1 MNTET
6 MANFRKADKAF
17 LEQPDRQHPS
27 TASLAFLSP
36 WGWKIDEDGNLMI
49 NFESKNLA
57 CSFPLSFWLFC
68 GRQ

>member
-17 LEQPDRQHPS
+17 LEQSDQQHPS
-27 TASLAFLSP
+27 IASLAFLSP
-36 WGWKIDEDGNLMI
+36 WGWKIDEDGYLMI

-57 CSFPLSFWLFC
+57 CSFPLSFLLFC
-68 GRQ
+68 GWQ